1 MIKDYG
7 QLSLVTCYA
16 SQINQVFMHLLNN
29 ANDAFMRK
37 VVIARTTQNR
47 RNTRSRI
54 TKDENRLSLA
64 HSYKKNCASA
74 KAPLNQGVS
83 VSLILLS
90 LSGCILPV
98 LSPQLVSAQTST
110 TPPSCLEPS
119 AIAQLEQGVPSRG
132 GDIVTANIIS
142 QTKITTPS
150 FWWAEEQFDEFGG
163 KLLTNW
169 IAYQEEKRIDLV
181 VNRQPWTLLNYLE
194 RYGFVNKF
202 GTVAR
207 DYNYNVRVCN
217 QQAVLLATYT
227 CDYSKTLPDCRL
239 TIFDSFGQDSL
250 PVQRQ

>member
-1 MIKDYG
+1 
-7 QLSLVTCYA
+7 
-16 SQINQVFMHLLNN
+16 
-29 ANDAFMRK
+29 MRK
-37 VVIARTTQNR
+37 VVIVRTTPNK

-54 TKDENRLSLA
+54 TKDENRLSPA
-64 HSYKKNCASA
+64 HSHKKNGASA
-74 KAPLNQGVS
+74 KAPFDQGVS
-83 VSLILLS
+83 LSLVLLS
-90 LSGCILPV
+90 LSGYILPL

-110 TPPSCLEPS
+110 APAPCLESS
-119 AIAQLEQGVPSRG
+119 AIAQLEQDVPSRKG
-132 GDIVTANIIS
+132 NVVTANTLS

-169 IAYQEEKRIDLV
+169 IAYPQEKKIDLV

-217 QQAVLLATYT
+217 QQAELLATYT
-227 CDYSKTLPDCRL
+227 CDYSKTLPDCRI